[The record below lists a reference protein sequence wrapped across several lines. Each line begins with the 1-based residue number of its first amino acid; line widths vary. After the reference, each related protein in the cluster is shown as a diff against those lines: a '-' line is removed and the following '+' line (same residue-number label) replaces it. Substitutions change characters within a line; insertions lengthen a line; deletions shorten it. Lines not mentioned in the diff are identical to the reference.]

1 MMDIVNVMLWIALAA
16 AVIRFIYLAAKIYR
30 GFFGRENR

>member
-1 MMDIVNVMLWIALAA
+1 MMDIVCVMLWIAFAA

-30 GFFGRENR
+30 AFFGRKNR